1 MDILPE
7 IDLSENRI
15 TNNTIDKLIET
26 LKTTKFKK
34 LNLESVF
41 TKNNKQETFEIL
53 RKICEVI
60 KESTNLE
67 ELIISKNALGKSGAK
82 ALKVFLTNN
91 VNLKHLIIDDAG
103 LGEGGTVILESL
115 LNSRR
120 KTSYLETFSI
130 KENVLGKQCS
140 KLLSMVLHKHKITLT
155 KVILSRNSFY
165 NSDLCRII
173 ESLSLCKKLQI
184 INLEDNFFT
193 KKTSKMLSRS
203 LANWP
208 DLKQLIINDCL
219 ICKKGVIYILEALLK
234 GTNKN
239 IEYLGFQYCSIDEN
253 GFYTLATKFDDE
265 GEEKEGKE
273 KEGKEKELDDN
284 EVEEIH
290 NDMKGK
296 GHDGKEGK
304 EEEGLDVEEEEGD
317 YDEKE
322 GKEEEGLDVEE
333 EEGDYDRKE
342 E

>member
-103 LGEGGTVILESL
+103 LSERGTVILESL
-115 LNSRR
+115 LNLRR

-155 KVILSRNSFY
+155 KVILARNSFY

-173 ESLSLCKKLQI
+173 HQQVL
-184 INLEDNFFT
+184 
-193 KKTSKMLSRS
+193 
-203 LANWP
+203 
-208 DLKQLIINDCL
+208 
-219 ICKKGVIYILEALLK
+219 
-234 GTNKN
+234 NKR
-239 IEYLGFQYCSIDEN
+239 IKC
-253 GFYTLATKFDDE
+253 
-265 GEEKEGKE
+265 
-273 KEGKEKELDDN
+273 
-284 EVEEIH
+284 
-290 NDMKGK
+290 
-296 GHDGKEGK
+296 
-304 EEEGLDVEEEEGD
+304 
-317 YDEKE
+317 
-322 GKEEEGLDVEE
+322 
-333 EEGDYDRKE
+333 
-342 E
+342 